1 MSPYQLDDKT
11 FVECHAHP
19 GARVTL
25 FYALD
30 TGLGKELE
38 YKCEPLREIYEGIFG
53 RTFTLFYGENLHYYF
68 QIDRERSTRTTAE
81 RVLNM
86 KKIEGSPEANTSFST
101 RCFLTGDWTRRKK

>member
-53 RTFTLFYGENLHYYF
+53 RTFTLFYGENLHYYS
-68 QIDRERSTRTTAE
+68 RSTE
-81 RVLNM
+81 SGV
-86 KKIEGSPEANTSFST
+86 PEQQRSASST
-101 RCFLTGDWTRRKK
+101 